1 MEAGSA
7 PAIEV
12 ERLRAGYG
20 ATIVVDGVD
29 LSVAPGEFVAILGSS
44 GCGKTTLLRTIA
56 GFQKASAGRVRS
68 FGRDMTDLPPERRDV
83 AMVFQSYALWPHMTV
98 LGNIG
103 YGLRLRRK
111 PREEI
116 RTRVGTILAM
126 LNMSGLEDRKVTD
139 LSGGQRQ
146 RVALGRA
153 LAVEPRL
160 LLLDEPLSNLDAKV
174 RLQLRAEIK
183 ALQSRLGFAVLHV
196 THDREEAMTMADRIV
211 VMDQGRIAQVGAPEE
226 VYHRPNSPFVATF
239 MGADNTI
246 ALKIGEG
253 PSGKRVEA
261 GPHHAAA
268 PIQERDRG
276 RADDCVFPRRRRAHR
291 KPGAPRRRRDHAA
304 GQGHAAVISG
314 WSLPLRGGGGDQRIH
329 GPRRAAVRGGNAGR
343 PVPAGRGAA
352 SVSRPNTDRP
362 AKQTDRPRGGN
373 MRNLIA
379 ASVLAIGARRRQRQR
394 PDHQCRDRRRPE
406 HGRLRARLSRAAVRE
421 EASRREGGRG
431 RHRAGRWRVAEDLRE
446 ARRAEGRERRAP
458 GTST

>member
-1 MEAGSA
+1 MEAGNA
-7 PAIEV
+7 PAVEV

-29 LSVAPGEFVAILGSS
+29 LAVAPGEFVAILGSS

-56 GFQKASAGRVRS
+56 GFQKAASGRVRS
-68 FGRDMTDLPPERRDV
+68 FGRDMTDLPPERREV

-103 YGLRLRRK
+103 YGLRLRGR
-111 PREEI
+111 PRAEI
-116 RTRVGTILAM
+116 RARVGKILAM
-126 LNMSGLEDRKVTD
+126 LNMAGLEDRKVTD

-226 VYHRPNSPFVATF
+226 VYHRPVSPFVATF

-253 PSGKRVEA
+253 PAGKRVEA
-261 GPHHAAA
+261 GEHHQAA
-268 PIQERDRG
+268 PIQDAIAVGPKIAYFRDDVARIESPARQAEG
-276 RADDCVFPRRRRAHR
+276 EITLQGKVTLRSY
-291 KPGAPRRRRDHAA
+291 PGGHYRYAVAVGASEYMVRD
-304 GQGHAAVISG
+304 
-314 WSLPLRGGGGDQRIH
+314 
-329 GPRRAAVRGGNAGR
+329 
-343 PVPAGRGAA
+343 
-352 SVSRPNTDRP
+352 
-362 AKQTDRPRGGN
+362 
-373 MRNLIA
+373 
-379 ASVLAIGARRRQRQR
+379 
-394 PDHQCRDRRRPE
+394 
-406 HGRLRARLSRAAVRE
+406 ARLFEVGTPVGLCLPVAALHLFPANE
-421 EASRREGGRG
+421 T
-431 RHRAGRWRVAEDLRE
+431 
-446 ARRAEGRERRAP
+446 P
-458 GTST
+458 N

>member
-1 MEAGSA
+1 MEPGKS

-20 ATIVVDGVD
+20 ATIVLDGVD

-56 GFQKASAGRVRS
+56 GFQKAAAGRVRS

-116 RTRVGTILAM
+116 RMRVASVLAM

-226 VYHRPNSPFVATF
+226 VYHRPHSPFVATF

-253 PSGKRVEA
+253 PSGKHVEA

-268 PIQERDRG
+268 PIQDTI
-276 RADDCVFPRRRRAHR
+276 
-291 KPGAPRRRRDHAA
+291 AA
-304 GQGHAAVISG
+304 GPTIAYFRDDVARIESPGRHADGEITLQGKVTLRSYPGGHYRYAV
-314 WSLPLRGGGGDQRIH
+314 
-329 GPRRAAVRGGNAGR
+329 AVGTTEYM
-343 PVPAGRGAA
+343 V
-352 SVSRPNTDRP
+352 
-362 AKQTDRPRGGN
+362 
-373 MRNLIA
+373 
-379 ASVLAIGARRRQRQR
+379 
-394 PDHQCRDRRRPE
+394 RD
-406 HGRLRARLSRAAVRE
+406 ARLFEVGTPVGLCLPV
-421 EASRREGGRG
+421 ASLHLFPAIET
-431 RHRAGRWRVAEDLRE
+431 
-446 ARRAEGRERRAP
+446 P
-458 GTST
+458 N